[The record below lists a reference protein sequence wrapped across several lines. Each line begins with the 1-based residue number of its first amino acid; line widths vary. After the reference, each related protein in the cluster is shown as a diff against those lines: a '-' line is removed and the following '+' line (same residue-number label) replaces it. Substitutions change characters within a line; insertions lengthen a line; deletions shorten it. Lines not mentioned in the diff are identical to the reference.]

1 MARRTIQLRVIFLIY
16 LSDENYIPPVILLAS
31 IVLQII
37 LLFSF
42 PISVDLS
49 SLLGLILILSGISLV
64 FVSFRFMKKM
74 KTTFIPDGTPEVLI
88 SSGPFKFSRN
98 PIYLGM
104 LTILVGVAF
113 LMSSLSAIIIAFVFG
128 IIINFTWIAHE
139 EKKLHE
145 LFSEDWENYSSKVRR
160 WI

>member
-1 MARRTIQLRVIFLIY
+1 MKITF
-16 LSDENYIPPVILLAS
+16 PPVILLAS

-64 FVSFRFMKKM
+64 FVSFRFMRKM

-104 LTILVGVAF
+104 LTVLVGVAF
-113 LMSSLSAIIIAFVFG
+113 LMSSLSAIIIALVFG

-145 LFSEDWENYSSKVRR
+145 LFSEDWKNYSSKVRR

>member
-1 MARRTIQLRVIFLIY
+1 M
-16 LSDENYIPPVILLAS
+16 NNKIPPPIVTFICGIAIYFSKSFFNQFFIYSNNRISLFLLILGLVVFISA
-31 IVLQII
+31 VK
-37 LLFSF
+37 SF
-42 PISVDLS
+42 RRHKTTVNPLEPRQAS
-49 SLLGLILILSGISLV
+49 SLVTSGI
-64 FVSFRFMKKM
+64 
-74 KTTFIPDGTPEVLI
+74 
-88 SSGPFKFSRN
+88 FKFSRN

-104 LTILVGVAF
+104 LTVLVGVAF

>member
-1 MARRTIQLRVIFLIY
+1 MEITF
-16 LSDENYIPPVILLAS
+16 PPVILLAS

-64 FVSFRFMKKM
+64 FVSFRFMRKM

-113 LMSSLSAIIIAFVFG
+113 LMSSLSAIIIAFMFG

>member
-1 MARRTIQLRVIFLIY
+1 MKITF
-16 LSDENYIPPVILLAS
+16 PPIILLAS
-31 IVLQII
+31 FVLQIT
-37 LLFSF
+37 LLFFF
-42 PISVDLS
+42 PISIDLS
-49 SLLGLILILSGISLV
+49 FLLGLILIISGISLV
-64 FVSFRFMKKM
+64 FVSFRFMRKM

-88 SSGPFKFSRN
+88 SSGPFRFSRN

-104 LTILVGVAF
+104 LSILVGVAF

>member
-1 MARRTIQLRVIFLIY
+1 MKITF
-16 LSDENYIPPVILLAS
+16 PPIILLAS
-31 IVLQII
+31 FMSQII

-42 PISVDLS
+42 PISIDLS
-49 SLLGLILILSGISLV
+49 SLLGLILVISGISLV
-64 FVSFRFMKKM
+64 FVSFRFMRKM

-88 SSGPFKFSRN
+88 SSGPFRFSRN

-104 LTILVGVAF
+104 LTFLVGVAF
-113 LMSSLSAIIIAFVFG
+113 LMSSLSAIIISFVFG
-128 IIINFTWIAHE
+128 VIINFTWISHE
-139 EKKLHE
+139 EKKLKE

>member
-1 MARRTIQLRVIFLIY
+1 MKITF
-16 LSDENYIPPVILLAS
+16 PPVILLAS

-64 FVSFRFMKKM
+64 FVSLRFMRKM

-104 LTILVGVAF
+104 LTILVGLAF
-113 LMSSLSAIIIAFVFG
+113 LMSSLSAIIIAIVFG
-128 IIINFTWIAHE
+128 TIINFTWIAHE

>member
-1 MARRTIQLRVIFLIY
+1 MKITF
-16 LSDENYIPPVILLAS
+16 PPVILLAS

-64 FVSFRFMKKM
+64 FVSFRFMRKM

-139 EKKLHE
+139 EKKLKE

>member
-1 MARRTIQLRVIFLIY
+1 MKITF
-16 LSDENYIPPVILLAS
+16 PPVILLAS

-64 FVSFRFMKKM
+64 FVSLRFMRKM

-88 SSGPFKFSRN
+88 SSGPFRFSRN

-128 IIINFTWIAHE
+128 TIINFTWIAHE

>member
-1 MARRTIQLRVIFLIY
+1 MKITF
-16 LSDENYIPPVILLAS
+16 PPVILLAS

-49 SLLGLILILSGISLV
+49 SLFGLILILSGISLV
-64 FVSFRFMKKM
+64 FVSFRFMRKM

-104 LTILVGVAF
+104 LTVLVGVAF

>member
-1 MARRTIQLRVIFLIY
+1 MKITF
-16 LSDENYIPPVILLAS
+16 PPIILLAS
-31 IVLQII
+31 FVLQIT
-37 LLFSF
+37 LLFFF
-42 PISVDLS
+42 PISIDLS
-49 SLLGLILILSGISLV
+49 FLLGLILIISGISLV
-64 FVSFRFMKKM
+64 FVSFRFMRKM

-139 EKKLHE
+139 EKKLKE

>member
-1 MARRTIQLRVIFLIY
+1 MKITF
-16 LSDENYIPPVILLAS
+16 PPVILLAS

-42 PISVDLS
+42 PISVDLR

-64 FVSFRFMKKM
+64 FVSFRFMRKM

-104 LTILVGVAF
+104 LTVLVGVAF

>member
-1 MARRTIQLRVIFLIY
+1 MKITF
-16 LSDENYIPPVILLAS
+16 PPVILLAS

-64 FVSFRFMKKM
+64 FVSFRFMRKM

-104 LTILVGVAF
+104 LTVLVGVAF

-128 IIINFTWIAHE
+128 TIINFTWIAHE

>member
-1 MARRTIQLRVIFLIY
+1 MKITF
-16 LSDENYIPPVILLAS
+16 PPVILLAS

-64 FVSFRFMKKM
+64 FVSLRFMRKM

-104 LTILVGVAF
+104 LTILVGSAF
-113 LMSSLSAIIIAFVFG
+113 LMSSLSAIIIAIVFG
-128 IIINFTWIAHE
+128 TIINFTWIAHE

>member
-1 MARRTIQLRVIFLIY
+1 MKITF
-16 LSDENYIPPVILLAS
+16 PPVILLAS
-31 IVLQII
+31 IVLQTI

-64 FVSFRFMKKM
+64 FVSFRFMRKM

-104 LTILVGVAF
+104 LTVLVGVAF

>member
-1 MARRTIQLRVIFLIY
+1 MKITF
-16 LSDENYIPPVILLAS
+16 PPVILLAS

-64 FVSFRFMKKM
+64 FVSFRFMRKM

-104 LTILVGVAF
+104 LTVLVGVAF

-145 LFSEDWENYSSKVRR
+145 LFSEDWLDNNNFFMNKAIDYLT
-160 WI
+160 

>member
-1 MARRTIQLRVIFLIY
+1 MKITF
-16 LSDENYIPPVILLAS
+16 PPVILLAS

-64 FVSFRFMKKM
+64 FVSFRFMRKM

-139 EKKLHE
+139 EKKLQE

>member
-1 MARRTIQLRVIFLIY
+1 MKITF
-16 LSDENYIPPVILLAS
+16 PPIILLAS
-31 IVLQII
+31 IVLQVI

-49 SLLGLILILSGISLV
+49 SLLGLILIFSGVSLV
-64 FVSFRFMKKM
+64 VVSLRFMRKM

-128 IIINFTWIAHE
+128 TIINFTWIAHE

>member
-1 MARRTIQLRVIFLIY
+1 MKITF
-16 LSDENYIPPVILLAS
+16 PPVILLAS

-64 FVSFRFMKKM
+64 FVSFRFMRKM

-128 IIINFTWIAHE
+128 TIINFTWIAHE

>member
-1 MARRTIQLRVIFLIY
+1 MKITF
-16 LSDENYIPPVILLAS
+16 PPVILLAS

-64 FVSFRFMKKM
+64 FVSFRFMRKM
-74 KTTFIPDGTPEVLI
+74 KTTFIPDGTPEILI
-88 SSGPFKFSRN
+88 SSGPFRFSRN

-113 LMSSLSAIIIAFVFG
+113 LMSSLSAIIIALVFG

>member
-1 MARRTIQLRVIFLIY
+1 MKITF
-16 LSDENYIPPVILLAS
+16 PPVILLAS

-49 SLLGLILILSGISLV
+49 SLLGLILIFSGISLV
-64 FVSFRFMKKM
+64 FVSLRFMRKM

-113 LMSSLSAIIIAFVFG
+113 LISSLSAIIIAFVFG
-128 IIINFTWIAHE
+128 TIINFTWIAHE
-139 EKKLHE
+139 EKKLQE

>member
-1 MARRTIQLRVIFLIY
+1 MKITF
-16 LSDENYIPPVILLAS
+16 PPVILLAS

-42 PISVDLS
+42 PIFVDLS

-64 FVSFRFMKKM
+64 FVSFRFMRKM

-104 LTILVGVAF
+104 LIILVGVAF

-145 LFSEDWENYSSKVRR
+145 LFSEDWENYTSKVRR

>member
-1 MARRTIQLRVIFLIY
+1 MR
-16 LSDENYIPPVILLAS
+16 
-31 IVLQII
+31 
-37 LLFSF
+37 
-42 PISVDLS
+42 
-49 SLLGLILILSGISLV
+49 
-64 FVSFRFMKKM
+64 KM

-104 LTILVGVAF
+104 LTVIVGVSF
-113 LMSSLSAIIIAFVFG
+113 LISSLSAIIIAFVFG

>member
-1 MARRTIQLRVIFLIY
+1 MKITF
-16 LSDENYIPPVILLAS
+16 PPVILLAS

-64 FVSFRFMKKM
+64 FISFKFMRKM

-104 LTILVGVAF
+104 LTVLVGVAF

>member
-1 MARRTIQLRVIFLIY
+1 MKITF
-16 LSDENYIPPVILLAS
+16 PPVILLAS

-37 LLFSF
+37 LLYSF

-64 FVSFRFMKKM
+64 FVSFRFMRKM

>member
-1 MARRTIQLRVIFLIY
+1 MKITF
-16 LSDENYIPPVILLAS
+16 PPVILLAS

-64 FVSFRFMKKM
+64 FVSFRFMRKM

-104 LTILVGVAF
+104 LTVLVGVAF
-113 LMSSLSAIIIAFVFG
+113 LMSSLSAIIIALVFG

>member
-1 MARRTIQLRVIFLIY
+1 MKITF
-16 LSDENYIPPVILLAS
+16 PPVILLAS

-64 FVSFRFMKKM
+64 FVSFRFMRKM

>member
-1 MARRTIQLRVIFLIY
+1 MKITF
-16 LSDENYIPPVILLAS
+16 PPVILLAS

-64 FVSFRFMKKM
+64 FVSFRFMRKM

-104 LTILVGVAF
+104 LTVLVGVAF

>member
-1 MARRTIQLRVIFLIY
+1 MKITF
-16 LSDENYIPPVILLAS
+16 PPVILLAS
-31 IVLQII
+31 IVFQII

-64 FVSFRFMKKM
+64 FVSFRFMRKM

-104 LTILVGVAF
+104 LTILVGAAF

>member
-1 MARRTIQLRVIFLIY
+1 MKITF
-16 LSDENYIPPVILLAS
+16 PPVILLAS

-64 FVSFRFMKKM
+64 LVSFRFMRKM

-104 LTILVGVAF
+104 LTVLVGVAF
-113 LMSSLSAIIIAFVFG
+113 LMSSVSAIIIAFVFG

>member
-1 MARRTIQLRVIFLIY
+1 MKITF
-16 LSDENYIPPVILLAS
+16 PPIILLAS
-31 IVLQII
+31 IVLQVI

-64 FVSFRFMKKM
+64 FVSFRFMRKM

-104 LTILVGVAF
+104 LAILVGVAF

>member
-1 MARRTIQLRVIFLIY
+1 MKITF
-16 LSDENYIPPVILLAS
+16 PPVILLAS

-64 FVSFRFMKKM
+64 FVSFRFMRKM

-104 LTILVGVAF
+104 LTILVGIAF

-145 LFSEDWENYSSKVRR
+145 LFSEDWKNYSSKVRR

>member
-1 MARRTIQLRVIFLIY
+1 MKITF
-16 LSDENYIPPVILLAS
+16 PPVILLAS

-64 FVSFRFMKKM
+64 LVSFRFMRKM

>member
-1 MARRTIQLRVIFLIY
+1 MKITF
-16 LSDENYIPPVILLAS
+16 PPVILLAS

-37 LLFSF
+37 LLFSL

-64 FVSFRFMKKM
+64 FVSLRFMRKM

-104 LTILVGVAF
+104 LTVLVGVAF

>member
-1 MARRTIQLRVIFLIY
+1 MKITF
-16 LSDENYIPPVILLAS
+16 PPVILLAS
-31 IVLQII
+31 IVLQVI

-49 SLLGLILILSGISLV
+49 SLLGLILIFSGISLV
-64 FVSFRFMKKM
+64 FVSFRFMRKM

>member
-1 MARRTIQLRVIFLIY
+1 MR
-16 LSDENYIPPVILLAS
+16 
-31 IVLQII
+31 
-37 LLFSF
+37 
-42 PISVDLS
+42 
-49 SLLGLILILSGISLV
+49 
-64 FVSFRFMKKM
+64 KM

-104 LTILVGVAF
+104 LTVLVGVAF

-128 IIINFTWIAHE
+128 TIINFTWIAHE